1 MNRTHRYHYLSLI
14 PIKPMD
20 TESKPKL
27 VATKAATGVKRVV
40 RLYDP
45 RTWRQKGWLWT
56 AGLMLLTYAVVV
68 VVLGIYW
75 SYEPDFFNVHENAL
89 EKAEG
94 DEAKL
99 VPGYTTTA
107 AVIGVAE
114 ALLNK
119 PGGYLSNDV
128 TPPGIYLDNMPNWE
142 FGVLTQVRDVARA
155 LRNDFSRSQT
165 QSLEDRDL
173 AVADPQFNY
182 ESESWILPATE
193 SEYRKG
199 IAALYRYLHRLADE
213 RDYDGQFYTRAD
225 NLAAYLELV
234 RKRLGNFTQRL
245 AASIGQE
252 RLNLDLVGEPRARR
266 STPVPEPRFVQ
277 TPWLEVDDIFYEAR
291 GYTWA
296 LLHIL
301 EALAIDFQPVLT
313 DKNARVSFQ
322 QIVRE
327 LQAANAAMWS
337 PMVLN
342 GTGFGLLANHSLVM
356 ASYLASANAAVSDLV
371 SLLRQG

>member
-1 MNRTHRYHYLSLI
+1 
-14 PIKPMD
+14 MD
-20 TESKPKL
+20 AQSKPKL
-27 VATKAATGVKRVV
+27 VAAKAATGVKRVV

-56 AGLMLLTYAVVV
+56 AGLVLLTYAVVV

-75 SYEPDFFNVHENAL
+75 SNEPDFFDARENAL
-89 EKAEG
+89 AKAEG

-99 VPGYTTTA
+99 VPGYATAA
-107 AVIGVAE
+107 AVIQVAE
-114 ALLNK
+114 VLLHK

-128 TPPGIYLDNMPNWE
+128 TPPGLYLDNMPNWE
-142 FGVLTQVRDVARA
+142 FGVLTELRDITRA

-165 QSLEDRDL
+165 QSVEDRDL

-182 ESESWILPATE
+182 ESESWILPSTE
-193 SEYRKG
+193 SEYKKA
-199 IAALYRYLHRLADE
+199 IAALYRYLYRLSDDKE
-213 RDYDGQFYTRAD
+213 YDGQFYTRAD
-225 NLAAYLELV
+225 NLATYLELV

-245 AASIGQE
+245 AASIGQQ
-252 RLNLDLVGEPRARR
+252 RLNLDLAGEPRARQ
-266 STPVPEPRFVQ
+266 STPVPEQRFMQ

-296 LLHIL
+296 LLHTL
-301 EALAIDFQPVLT
+301 QALAIDFQPVLT

-322 QIVRE
+322 QVIRE
-327 LQAANAAMWS
+327 LQAANEAMWS
-337 PMVLN
+337 PVVLN
-342 GTGFGLLANHSLVM
+342 GTGFGPLANHSLVM
-356 ASYLASANAAVSDLV
+356 ASYIASANAAVSDLV

>member
-1 MNRTHRYHYLSLI
+1 
-14 PIKPMD
+14 MD
-20 TESKPKL
+20 MQSKPKR
-27 VATKAATGVKRVV
+27 VAAKAATGVKRVV

-56 AGLMLLTYAVVV
+56 AGLVLFTYAVVV

-75 SYEPDFFNVHENAL
+75 SSEPDFFDVRETAL

-94 DEAKL
+94 DETKL

-107 AVIGVAE
+107 AVVRVAE
-114 ALLNK
+114 VLLYK

-128 TPPGIYLDNMPNWE
+128 TPPGVYLDNMPNWE
-142 FGVLTQVRDVARA
+142 FGVLTELRDVARA

-165 QSLEDRDL
+165 QSVEDRDL
-173 AVADPQFNY
+173 MVADPQFNY
-182 ESESWILPATE
+182 DSESWILPSTE
-193 SEYRKG
+193 SEYEKG
-199 IAALYRYLHRLADE
+199 IKALERYLHRLADE
-213 RDYDGQFYTRAD
+213 REFDGQFYTRAD

-245 AASIGQE
+245 AASIGRE
-252 RLNLDLVGEPRARR
+252 RLNLDLAGEPRARR
-266 STPVPEPRFVQ
+266 STAVPDSRFVR
-277 TPWLEVDDIFYEAR
+277 TPWLEVDDVFYEAR

-296 LLHIL
+296 VLHIL
-301 EALAIDFQPVLT
+301 QGLAIDFESVLA
-313 DKNARVSFQ
+313 DKNAQVSFQ
-322 QIVRE
+322 QVIRE

-342 GTGFGLLANHSLVM
+342 GTSFGLLANHSLVM
-356 ASYLASANAAVSDLV
+356 ASYIASANAAVGDLV

>member
-1 MNRTHRYHYLSLI
+1 
-14 PIKPMD
+14 MD

-27 VATKAATGVKRVV
+27 VAAKAATGVKRVV

-56 AGLMLLTYAVVV
+56 AGLMLGTYAVIV

-75 SYEPDFFNVHENAL
+75 SSEPDFFDVREKAL

-94 DEAKL
+94 DGTKV
-99 VPGYTTTA
+99 VPGYATTV

-114 ALLNK
+114 VLLNK

-128 TPPGIYLDNMPNWE
+128 TPPGVYLDNMPNWE
-142 FGVLTQVRDVARA
+142 FGVLTQLRDVARA

-182 ESESWILPATE
+182 ESESWILPSTE

-234 RKRLGNFTQRL
+234 RKRLGSFTQRL

-252 RLNLDLVGEPRARR
+252 RLNLDLAGERGARR
-266 STPVPEPRFVQ
+266 STPVPEARFVQ

-291 GYTWA
+291 GYSWA

-301 EALAIDFQPVLT
+301 EALAIDFQPVLA

-322 QIVRE
+322 QIIRE

-342 GTGFGLLANHSLVM
+342 GTGFGLLANHSLVLV
-356 ASYLASANAAVSDLV
+356 SYIASANAAVSDLV

>member
-1 MNRTHRYHYLSLI
+1 
-14 PIKPMD
+14 MD
-20 TESKPKL
+20 TQSKPKLESKPKL
-27 VATKAATGVKRVV
+27 VAAKAATGVKRVV

-56 AGLMLLTYAVVV
+56 AGLVLFTYTVVV
-68 VVLGIYW
+68 VILGIYW
-75 SYEPDFFNVHENAL
+75 SYEPDFFDVRENAL
-89 EKAEG
+89 EKAG
-94 DEAKL
+94 ADEAKL
-99 VPGYTTTA
+99 VPGYATTA
-107 AVIGVAE
+107 AVIRVAE
-114 ALLNK
+114 VLLYK

-128 TPPGIYLDNMPNWE
+128 TPPGVYLDNMPNWE
-142 FGVLTQVRDVARA
+142 FGVLTELRDVTRA

-165 QSLEDRDL
+165 QSMEDRDL

-182 ESESWILPATE
+182 DSESWILPSTE
-193 SEYRKG
+193 SEYEKG
-199 IAALYRYLHRLADE
+199 IEALYRYLNRLADD

-234 RKRLGNFTQRL
+234 RKRLGNITQRL

-252 RLNLDLVGEPRARR
+252 RLNLDLAGDRRARQ
-266 STPVPEPRFVQ
+266 STPAPDTRFVQ
-277 TPWLEVDDIFYEAR
+277 TPWLEVDNVFYEAR

-296 LLHIL
+296 LLHTL
-301 EALAIDFQPVLT
+301 EALATDFQPVLT
-313 DKNARVSFQ
+313 DKNARASFQ
-322 QIVRE
+322 QVIRE

-356 ASYLASANAAVSDLV
+356 ASYIASANAAVGDLV
-371 SLLRQG
+371 TLLRQG